1 MAKIICLRKSCVAG
15 GKLFP
20 KPLTRLKIYTP
31 IGNTRRALIILAM
44 NYEVQLNSAFDDRNV
59 SEKAKPVQPSTDLPY
74 ALTLYEKAERLAKE
88 YGMLS
93 IELKTDDVSLTKEDL
108 VRFEGLLEKFS
119 KGESSKD
126 EFLKAYIKLKAFCN
140 LESEL
145 EKVACTDKVSIIDVW
160 ARTMDVD
167 VIIDS
172 IKSAFPG
179 SAFEIFEKSHEDHHK
194 EEVESK
200 PTLLSR
206 SRAPEVFRK
215 LVLSFGTPKSNEL
228 EPSIFMALTYPIIF
242 AFMFGDLGHG
252 ILLTIAG
259 VYMFFIQRKGVKL
272 GETLSIIVSG
282 AKLYIIL
289 GVVSS
294 IVGLFMYREA
304 FGSHELAQ
312 EIYNIMGLPEVP
324 NYISIG
330 IVRIPIRMNPI
341 ETPLTLA
348 RMCIIIA
355 FFQISFGIIL
365 STVNAARA
373 RENWKIVG
381 NIGWL
386 AFYWAIAYLFFSNG
400 INMIN
405 IIFNFNTILY
415 YFLPPILILI
425 VGRVMEGG
433 FGQVFEALEQ
443 MISLISN
450 TFSYFRILAIGAAH
464 TLFSKIFFDLGA
476 SINLFIFIPLL
487 ALGTVLIMSF
497 EGMLAFLHCLRLHW
511 VEFFMKFYS
520 GTGTRFKQFK
530 LV

>member
-1 MAKIICLRKSCVAG
+1 MAKIICLRKSSVAG
-15 GKLFP
+15 ERLFP

-31 IGNTRRALIILAM
+31 IENTRKTLIILATR
-44 NYEVQLNSAFDDRNV
+44 YQVQLNSAFDDRKV
-59 SEKAKPVQPSTDLPY
+59 SEKAKPVQPSKDLPY
-74 ALTLYEKAERLAKE
+74 ALTLYQKAEGLAKK
-88 YGMLS
+88 YGIIS
-93 IELKTDDVSLTKEDL
+93 IELKTDDITLTKEDL
-108 VRFEGLLEKFS
+108 VKFEDLFGKLS
-119 KGESSKD
+119 KGEGSKD
-126 EFLKAYIKLKAFCN
+126 EFLKAYVKLKAFCS

-145 EKVACTDKVSIIDVW
+145 EKVARTDKVSIIDVW
-160 ARTMDVD
+160 ARTVDVD
-167 VIIDS
+167 AIVDS
-172 IKSAFPG
+172 VKSVFPE
-179 SAFEIFEKSHEDHHK
+179 SAFEVIEAQSDHHK
-194 EEVESK
+194 KEVEGK
-200 PTLLSR
+200 PTLLGSSR
-206 SRAPEVFRK
+206 VPDVFRK

-228 EPSIFMALTYPIIF
+228 EPSFFMALTYPIIF

-252 ILLTIAG
+252 ILLAIAG
-259 VYMFFIQRKGVKL
+259 VCMLYLQRKGVKF
-272 GETLSIIVSG
+272 GETLSIVVSG

-289 GVVSS
+289 GITSS

-312 EIYNIMGLPEVP
+312 EIYNAIGLPEVP

-355 FFQISFGIIL
+355 FSQISFGIIL
-365 STVNAARA
+365 SIVNAVKA
-373 RENWKIVG
+373 REVWKIVG
-381 NIGWL
+381 NVGWI
-386 AFYWAIAYLFFSNG
+386 AFYWAIAYLFFVNG
-400 INMIN
+400 INVIN
-405 IIFNFNTILY
+405 VVFNFNTILY

-425 VGRVMEGG
+425 IGRVVEGG
-433 FGQVFEALEQ
+433 FGQIFEALEQ

-464 TLFSKIFFDLGA
+464 TLFSKIFFDIGGSL
-476 SINLFIFIPLL
+476 NLIIFIPLL
-487 ALGTVLIMSF
+487 ALGTVLIMGF

-520 GTGTRFKQFK
+520 GTGINFKQFK